1 MTLGMSEREIIELAQ
16 ALIRSPSVNP
26 PADTRACAALI
37 LEKFRDND
45 IDAEIIEEKEGVAN
59 VVARL
64 PGKEKGRVLVLNG
77 HLDVVVPGE
86 GWTVDP
92 FGGDIREGKLYGRG
106 SCDMKSGVASMAAA
120 IIDFKRSG
128 TLFNGE
134 IVFMGVADE
143 ETGSEY
149 GTQLLLKKGIGKDAD
164 FAIVSEPT
172 NLRLELGNRG
182 LRWIDICVKGKAC
195 HAGRPNFGVNAIQY
209 AAKLIDA
216 IHSMR
221 FENRNDAYEIPTP
234 SISVTMI
241 DAGTKV
247 NIIPNRCSLSV
258 DRRMIPGE
266 TTETVM
272 RELQDVV
279 TPILREEKDLDIEI
293 KVRPVNWDAYL
304 ISEDEQIVRATKESF
319 ETVTGRSPQIL
330 AKSAGTDAS
339 YLFHLG
345 RIPTLLFG
353 PGNQYM
359 SHQVD
364 ECVSVEEL
372 VIATETLV
380 GVFKRLLS

>member
-1 MTLGMSEREIIELAQ
+1 MIETEVIELAQ

-37 LEKFRDND
+37 LDKFREND
-45 IDAEIIEEKEGVAN
+45 IDAEIIEEKQGAAN

-64 PGKEKGRVLVLNG
+64 PGDGRGKVLVLNG
-77 HLDVVVPGE
+77 HLDVVLPGE
-86 GWTVDP
+86 GWRVDP
-92 FGGDIREGKLYGRG
+92 FGGEIRGGMLYGRG
-106 SCDMKSGVASMAAA
+106 SCDMKSGIASMVASM
-120 IIDFKRSG
+120 IDFKRSG
-128 TLFNGE
+128 RSFNGE

-149 GTQLLLKKGIGKDAD
+149 GTQLLLKKGIGKGAD

-182 LRWIDICVKGKAC
+182 LRWIDICVKGRAS
-195 HAGRPNFGVNAIQY
+195 HAGRPNLGVNAIQY
-209 AAKLIDA
+209 AAKLIDG
-216 IHSMR
+216 IQSMK

-241 DAGTKV
+241 NAGTNV
-247 NIIPNRCSLSV
+247 NIIPNRCRLSV

-272 RELQDVV
+272 RELQDLV
-279 TPILREEKDLDIEI
+279 TPMLKEEKDLDVEI
-293 KVRPVNWDAYL
+293 KMRPVNWDAYL
-304 ISEDEQIVRATKESF
+304 ISENEPIVRATRESF
-319 ETVTGRSPQIL
+319 EAVTGRSPEIL

-345 RIPTLLFG
+345 GTPTLLFG

-364 ECVSVEEL
+364 ECVSLEDL
-372 VIATETLV
+372 VIATQILV
-380 GVFKRLLS
+380 VVFNRLLGQ